1 MSQLFAS
8 SSDLG
13 GQEGKVSMANLPMGT
28 RHPTIKRY
36 KMPLLPDEKGT
47 KSGGDWVPGGM
58 QSATNL
64 AGSISETRALGIWE
78 RERSQL
84 GLALNYPLY
93 ERLAFVVRK
102 AQHGGIDMAQRL
114 RDQPGGVNLIAELAL
129 IHEEARQACGANNA
143 GIQGTNRHDVWEARA
158 FSGQWMGTPQI
169 NSELQTLEQL
179 LQQAGLERVPE
190 LSECVVRNT
199 ELNVAGRFD
208 DVLKTT
214 RDIVLSDGTLLPKW
228 TLIMSDLKTK
238 RKPFWSLLEVGIQ
251 LVAYA
256 SADLMLVKE
265 AGEVKY
271 IAGPREYVSQ
281 EWGAVLHAPS
291 DGAPPRLIR
300 LSLAEAMEDARLARK
315 VCDARSRGKA
325 VGTHAAAVW
334 AEKSP

>member
-28 RHPTIKRY
+28 RHPTVGRY

-78 RERSQL
+78 RERTQL

-102 AQHGGIDMAQRL
+102 AQHDGIDLAERL
-114 RDQPGGVNLIAELAL
+114 RDQHGGVNLIAELAL

-143 GIQGTNRHDVWEARA
+143 ALRGTNHHEVWETHG
-158 FSGQWMGTPQI
+158 FTGQWLGAPKV
-169 NSELQTLEQL
+169 NENLQSLAEML
-179 LQQAGLERVPE
+179 DAAGLRRPNPPISER
-190 LSECVVRNT
+190 VVRNVA
-199 ELNVAGRFD
+199 LDCAGRFD
-208 DVLKTT
+208 DVLHTT
-214 RDIVLSDGTLLPKW
+214 RDIVFKDGVVIPAW
-228 TLIMSDLKTK
+228 TMLMGDLKTK

-251 LVAYA
+251 LAVYA
-256 SADLMLVKE
+256 TSEWMLTPD
-265 AGEVKY
+265 GTKY
-271 IAGPREYVSQ
+271 HNGPRWYVDQ
-281 EWGAVLHAPS
+281 TWGVVLHAPS
-291 DGAPPRLIR
+291 DGSPARLIR
-300 LSLAEAMEDARLARK
+300 INLAEAMEDARLARQ